1 MSSIKKRGA
10 VYGIV
15 ALMLCVAVYLNWSY
29 FQTPEE
35 MAVANQVKLEDTTD
49 TKDTKDSTDAATG
62 ADSSVSD
69 STKDSD
75 NQGDSAEIGKVYG
88 DTTEVS
94 AEGDYFAQARLT
106 RQKSRDEAISI
117 LNSTLENEAAS
128 EEAKSKANDQISSM
142 ADYAVKESELET
154 LIKGKGYSDAVVYIS
169 DGSVS
174 VIVAPPEGGLKSED
188 VAKITDLTVEK
199 TGLPASAVKISEAK

>member
-10 VYGIV
+10 VYGVV

-35 MAVANQVKLEDTTD
+35 MAVANQVKLEEDTDSSTD
-49 TKDTKDSTDAATG
+49 ATDKTDSTADTSADGSDSADQTDSKDSTE
-62 ADSSVSD
+62 S
-69 STKDSD
+69 
-75 NQGDSAEIGKVYG
+75 GKVYG

-94 AEGDYFAQARLT
+94 SEGDYFAQARLT

-128 EEAKSKANDQISSM
+128 EEAKEKANEQISRM
-142 ADYAVKESELET
+142 ADYSVKESELET

-174 VIVAPPEGGLKSED
+174 VIVAPPEGGLKAED

-199 TGLPASAVKISEAK
+199 SGLAASAVKISEAK

>member
-35 MAVANQVKLEDTTD
+35 MAVANQVELEDST
-49 TKDTKDSTDAATG
+49 TDAA
-62 ADSSVSD
+62 D
-69 STKDSD
+69 STEHSSETD
-75 NQGDSAEIGKVYG
+75 AESGKVYG

-199 TGLPASAVKISEAK
+199 SGLPASAVKISEAK

>member
-49 TKDTKDSTDAATG
+49 TKDGTDAATG

-75 NQGDSAEIGKVYG
+75 NQGDSAESGKVYG

>member
-49 TKDTKDSTDAATG
+49 TTNATTG
-62 ADSSVSD
+62 ADSSVAD
-69 STKDSD
+69 SAKDGD
-75 NQGDSAEIGKVYG
+75 EQDDSAESGKVYG

>member
-49 TKDTKDSTDAATG
+49 TKDGTDAATG

-69 STKDSD
+69 SPKDSN
-75 NQGDSAEIGKVYG
+75 NQDDSAESGKVYG

>member
-49 TKDTKDSTDAATG
+49 TKDGTDAATG

-75 NQGDSAEIGKVYG
+75 NQGDSAESGKVYG

-128 EEAKSKANDQISSM
+128 EEEKSKANDQISSM

>member
-49 TKDTKDSTDAATG
+49 TKDGTDAATG

-75 NQGDSAEIGKVYG
+75 NQGDSAESGKVYG

-94 AEGDYFAQARLT
+94 AAGDYFAQARLT

-154 LIKGKGYSDAVVYIS
+154 LIKGEGYSDAVVYIS

>member
-49 TKDTKDSTDAATG
+49 TKDGTDAATG
-62 ADSSVSD
+62 AD

-75 NQGDSAEIGKVYG
+75 NQGDSAESGKVYG

>member
-29 FQTPEE
+29 FQVPEE
-35 MAVANQVKLEDTTD
+35 MAVANQVQLEDS
-49 TKDTKDSTDAATG
+49 STDDTG
-62 ADSSVSD
+62 D
-69 STKDSD
+69 T
-75 NQGDSAEIGKVYG
+75 AENGTEEESGKVYG

-94 AEGDYFAQARLT
+94 ADGDYFAQARLT
-106 RQKSRDEAISI
+106 RQKSRDEALSI
-117 LNSTLENEAAS
+117 LNDTLENDAAS

-142 ADYAVKESELET
+142 ADYAVRESELET

-188 VAKITDLTVEK
+188 VVKITDLTVEK
-199 TGLPASAVKISEAK
+199 SGFPAASVKISEAK

>member
-49 TKDTKDSTDAATG
+49 TKDGTDAATG

-75 NQGDSAEIGKVYG
+75 NQDDSAESGKVYG

>member
-35 MAVANQVKLEDTTD
+35 MAVANQVELEDSADAGDGKSTES
-49 TKDTKDSTDAATG
+49 KDK
-62 ADSSVSD
+62 ADSS
-69 STKDSD
+69 
-75 NQGDSAEIGKVYG
+75 AESGKIYG

-106 RQKSRDEAISI
+106 RQKSRDEAVSI

-154 LIKGKGYSDAVVYIS
+154 LIKGKGYQDAVVYIS

-174 VIVAPPEGGLKSED
+174 VIVAPPEGGLKAED

-199 TGLPASAVKISEAK
+199 SGLPASSVKISEAK

>member
-49 TKDTKDSTDAATG
+49 TTNATTG

-69 STKDSD
+69 SAKDGD
-75 NQGDSAEIGKVYG
+75 EQDDSAESGKVYG

>member
-49 TKDTKDSTDAATG
+49 TKDGTDAATG

-75 NQGDSAEIGKVYG
+75 NQDDSAESGKVYG

-128 EEAKSKANDQISSM
+128 EEAKSKASDQIRSM

-199 TGLPASAVKISEAK
+199 AGLPASAVKISEAK